1 MIGQPEVLSRL
12 EVKAAAGH
20 TALLLIDMCND
31 FIHPEGKTATR
42 GRRPLDHARRV
53 IDPMRRLLLQ
63 ARSSGVLVVH
73 LQHTT
78 LPDHASDSGPWLDA
92 RSRATY
98 SVTDICL
105 DGSWGQQIID
115 ELAPSAGEVVVKK
128 YRYSGFAGTN
138 LDLVLRGSGIRTVVC
153 AGVSTNAC
161 VEATA
166 REAFSADYYVV
177 LPGDACGSWSAELH
191 EATLATARHR
201 YATVCETEE
210 LLKIWRE
217 PAVGDGGR

>member
-1 MIGQPEVLSRL
+1 MSAPPEILARL
-12 EVKAAAGH
+12 EEKVAPGH

-42 GRRPLDHARRV
+42 GKRPLDHARRV
-53 IDPMRRLLLQ
+53 IEPMQRLLAG
-63 ARSSGVLVVH
+63 ARGSGVLVV
-73 LQHTT
+73 LVQHTT

-92 RSRATY
+92 RTRATY

-105 DGSWGQQIID
+105 DGTWGQQIID
-115 ELAPSAGEVVVKK
+115 ELAPVEGDVVVKK

-138 LDLVLRGSGIRTVVC
+138 LDLVLRSAGIRTVVC

-177 LPGDACGSWSAELH
+177 LPEDACGSWSVELH

-201 YATVCETEE
+201 YGTVCGTEE
-210 LLKIWRE
+210 LLEIWQR
-217 PAVGDGGR
+217 PDADGGR

>member
-1 MIGQPEVLSRL
+1 MSAPPEVLGRL
-12 EVKAAAGH
+12 EEKVAAGH

-31 FIHPEGKTATR
+31 FIDPEGKTATR

-53 IDPMRRLLLQ
+53 IEPMQRLLAG
-63 ARSSGVLVVH
+63 ARERGVLVVFV
-73 LQHTT
+73 QHTT

-92 RSRATY
+92 RSRATF
-98 SVTDICL
+98 SVADICL
-105 DGSWGQQIID
+105 DGTWGQQIID
-115 ELAPSAGEVVVKK
+115 ELAPVDGDVVVKK

-138 LDLVLRGSGIRTVVC
+138 LDLVLRSSGIRTVVC

-166 REAFSADYYVV
+166 REAFSSDYYVV
-177 LPGDACGSWSAELH
+177 IPEDACGSWSVELH

-201 YATVCETEE
+201 YATVCQTDE
-210 LLKIWRE
+210 LLEIWQR
-217 PAVGDGGR
+217 PASDGTS